1 MDRTDD
7 IKKGIYQVL
16 KVGADG
22 KPSSKNY
29 DLSVGILSNV
39 DAARHFDEYLQN
51 IQNVVWA
58 LDPNGTA
65 RKIGDLSP
73 EQDVFS
79 LFDGIVTFT
88 KNISRN
94 DWLKS
99 IFKFHDDL

>member
-22 KPSSKNY
+22 KPFSKNY

-51 IQNVVWA
+51 IQNVVWT
-58 LDPNGTA
+58 LDLSGTA
-65 RKIGDLSP
+65 KKIGDLP
-73 EQDVFS
+73 LEQDVFN
-79 LFDGIVTFT
+79 LFDGIITFT

-99 IFKFHDDL
+99 IFKFYDDL